1 MRTELIELGCET
13 SLFLAHRQI
22 CNFTVY
28 STYCH
33 GPYKVHNVSLYTHC
47 ALSIPY
53 HATTDTLYNCTLYR
67 AFTIRLL
74 PSLQHSSDRCNKAP
88 CTLNKRSE
96 ILINK
101 VHHTCKA
108 SGAAQVA
115 WRSLITSDLGVQGV
129 QVNTSSL
136 CIA

>member
-33 GPYKVHNVSLYTHC
+33 GSCYKVHNVSLYTHC

-53 HATTDTLYNCTLYR
+53 HATTDTLYIIQGIYNKTT
-67 AFTIRLL
+67 AKFTT
-74 PSLQHSSDRCNKAP
+74 QF
-88 CTLNKRSE
+88 RS
-96 ILINK
+96 
-101 VHHTCKA
+101 
-108 SGAAQVA
+108 
-115 WRSLITSDLGVQGV
+115 VQ
-129 QVNTSSL
+129 QS
-136 CIA
+136 AMYFE